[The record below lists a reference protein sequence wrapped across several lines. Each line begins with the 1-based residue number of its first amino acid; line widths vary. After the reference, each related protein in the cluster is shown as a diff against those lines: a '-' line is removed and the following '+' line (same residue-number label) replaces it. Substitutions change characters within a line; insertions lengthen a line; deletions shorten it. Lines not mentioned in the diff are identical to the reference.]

1 MNLRKLMSLMAV
13 NGSGMY
19 SISTGDYMD
28 GNKRVIPLSDA
39 CVYPVDDVIDTKM
52 ALDDFIARHGFL
64 LDQDGSYLHYDRDGS
79 DLTLTVVIVEKRSKT
94 AASIVIESAIALAA
108 IYTVYWV
115 LFNFY
120 YILI

>member
-1 MNLRKLMSLMAV
+1 MSLMAV

-28 GNKRVIPLSDA
+28 GNKRVVPLSDA
-39 CVYPVDDVIDTKM
+39 CIYPVDDVIDTKM

-94 AASIVIESAIALAA
+94 AASVIIEFAIALAA
-108 IYTVYWV
+108 IYAVYWV